1 MYVPMPITDI
11 ALPLRHGMLYKN
23 QSQVLQ
29 KCLTTTGI
37 IKNTE
42 VIKMQYDKTFKEE
55 AVKLS
60 DEIGLNAA
68 ANQLGIPY
76 YTLSGWRNK
85 RKKYQETAYVGS
97 GNKRLSNDAK
107 DQKICELEKEVLE
120 LQRSNDILK
129 EALGFFAVSRKK

>member
-1 MYVPMPITDI
+1 
-11 ALPLRHGMLYKN
+11 
-23 QSQVLQ
+23 
-29 KCLTTTGI
+29 
-37 IKNTE
+37 
-42 VIKMQYDKTFKEE
+42 MQYDKTFKEE

-85 RKKYQETAYVGS
+85 HKKYQETAYVGS
-97 GNKRLSNDAK
+97 GNKHLSNDAK
-107 DQKICELEKEVLE
+107 DQKIYELEKEVLE
-120 LQRSNDILK
+120 LQRSNYILK

>member
-1 MYVPMPITDI
+1 MPITDI

-29 KCLTTTGI
+29 KCLTTT
-37 IKNTE
+37 
-42 VIKMQYDKTFKEE
+42 
-55 AVKLS
+55 
-60 DEIGLNAA
+60 
-68 ANQLGIPY
+68 
-76 YTLSGWRNK
+76 
-85 RKKYQETAYVGS
+85 QETSYVGS